1 MASPGRM
8 HDTHSGAIRRLQA
21 DQWADASILKDEVT
35 VSDVCPTSARPND
48 NAARRTG
55 LFKKPR

>member
-8 HDTHSGAIRRLQA
+8 HDTHSGAIRRLQT
-21 DQWADASILKDEVT
+21 DQWADASIRKDEVT
-35 VSDVCPTSARPND
+35 VSDVCLTSALPNK

-55 LFKKPR
+55 RFKKPL

>member
-21 DQWADASILKDEVT
+21 DQWADASIRKDEVT
-35 VSDVCPTSARPND
+35 VSDVCLTSALPHK
-48 NAARRTG
+48 NAVRRTG
-55 LFKKPR
+55 WLRKPR